1 MMIRCF
7 KLSWSIFLPTEVHS
21 IVHNITGPKHSLFHH
36 AFQNQ
41 NSQSSAFAAPVY
53 SIQSLDS
60 GKVVATSEIYLQTH
74 ESLSDDTASA
84 QHTFEETIHVTLL
97 QQDFTSPRSW
107 LTGASPGPASEP
119 RSLRTWQTL
128 TFLVEKVGAEASQ
141 QEQNRSLTDSRRHRD
156 VWDETLQIEDFDDRG
171 ISFSRDHTFVAV
183 DREDWNR
190 ATHAKAPIRKLLHN
204 IDQIIHLMASFEPAR
219 DPASVGDPIHR

>member
-1 MMIRCF
+1 MMICCF
-7 KLSWSIFLPTEVHS
+7 KLSWSTFLPLEIHI
-21 IVHNITGPKHSLFHH
+21 IVYDIAEPKHSLLHH
-36 AFQNQ
+36 TIQDR
-41 NSQSSAFAAPVY
+41 NSGRSFFAAPVNA
-53 SIQSLDS
+53 IQSLDS
-60 GKVVATSEIYLQTH
+60 GKIVAAPEIHQQTPSQTTPHRPSTSSRMLYPLRCSSRT
-74 ESLSDDTASA
+74 SSA
-84 QHTFEETIHVTLL
+84 N
-97 QQDFTSPRSW
+97 PRSW

-128 TFLVEKVGAEASQ
+128 TFSVEKVGAEASQ